1 MRPVSEAHSAA
12 WMKRGKGMLVLQF
25 DRAHLPQGYDAPFEV
40 RQLELNDQS
49 RMAPLESRE
58 RSGIVR

>member
-1 MRPVSEAHSAA
+1 
-12 WMKRGKGMLVLQF
+12 MLVLQF
-25 DRAHLPQGYDAPFEV
+25 DHSHLPQGFGAPFEV

-58 RSGIVR
+58 RAGVAH